1 MVIGHASAHPM
12 VQAPW
17 MTGTTPRRV
26 MNLASFNFT
35 GMLNEPEL
43 QKQAKEML
51 HEYGVG
57 SCSPPGFYGIS
68 DQHIRLEA
76 SVASFFRKD
85 ASIVYSQGF
94 SIMSSVVPAFCK
106 RGDVIVADVGV
117 SFAIQKA
124 LELSRSH
131 IYWYDHNDMDSLEHV
146 LSYINRVHQQSR
158 KPLTR
163 RFIVTEALFET
174 DGTVTDLSTIV
185 ELKKKYKFRMI
196 LDESYSAGVIGATG
210 RGLTE
215 LQRVD
220 PDDVDIIVGNLA
232 VAFATAGGFCAS
244 TQEIVKHQRINGLSY
259 VFSAAMPV
267 MLANGSTVAM
277 KLLDANPSVYDKL
290 HENVSILRKA
300 LDPITS
306 IIIPSAPESPL
317 VHVQIKSKRDDMDAS
332 AQKELLTK
340 IERLALNQ
348 GVWITQTPHLPS
360 IRLQLD
366 QGPWARPSLRIAVT
380 SALSVGEMAQ
390 AADIVRA
397 SIVSV
402 VGP

>member
-1 MVIGHASAHPM
+1 
-12 VQAPW
+12 
-17 MTGTTPRRV
+17 

-146 LSYINRVHQQSR
+146 LSYINRAHQQSR

-163 RFIVTEALFET
+163 RFIVTEALFEA
-174 DGTVTDLSTIV
+174 DGTVTDLPTIV

-196 LDESYSAGVIGATG
+196 LDESY
-210 RGLTE
+210 
-215 LQRVD
+215 
-220 PDDVDIIVGNLA
+220 
-232 VAFATAGGFCAS
+232 
-244 TQEIVKHQRINGLSY
+244 LS
-259 VFSAAMPV
+259 
-267 MLANGSTVAM
+267 LI
-277 KLLDANPSVYDKL
+277 
-290 HENVSILRKA
+290 HI
-300 LDPITS
+300 
-306 IIIPSAPESPL
+306 
-317 VHVQIKSKRDDMDAS
+317 
-332 AQKELLTK
+332 
-340 IERLALNQ
+340 
-348 GVWITQTPHLPS
+348 
-360 IRLQLD
+360 
-366 QGPWARPSLRIAVT
+366 
-380 SALSVGEMAQ
+380 
-390 AADIVRA
+390 
-397 SIVSV
+397 
-402 VGP
+402 

>member
-1 MVIGHASAHPM
+1 
-12 VQAPW
+12 
-17 MTGTTPRRV
+17 
-26 MNLASFNFT
+26 
-35 GMLNEPEL
+35 
-43 QKQAKEML
+43 
-51 HEYGVG
+51 
-57 SCSPPGFYGIS
+57 
-68 DQHIRLEA
+68 
-76 SVASFFRKD
+76 
-85 ASIVYSQGF
+85 
-94 SIMSSVVPAFCK
+94 
-106 RGDVIVADVGV
+106 
-117 SFAIQKA
+117 
-124 LELSRSH
+124 
-131 IYWYDHNDMDSLEHV
+131 
-146 LSYINRVHQQSR
+146 
-158 KPLTR
+158 
-163 RFIVTEALFET
+163 
-174 DGTVTDLSTIV
+174 
-185 ELKKKYKFRMI
+185 
-196 LDESYSAGVIGATG
+196 
-210 RGLTE
+210 
-215 LQRVD
+215 
-220 PDDVDIIVGNLA
+220 
-232 VAFATAGGFCAS
+232 
-244 TQEIVKHQRINGLSY
+244 
-259 VFSAAMPV
+259 MPV

>member
-1 MVIGHASAHPM
+1 MVVGHASAHPM

-146 LSYINRVHQQSR
+146 LSYINRAHQQSR

-163 RFIVTEALFET
+163 RFIVTEALFEA
-174 DGTVTDLSTIV
+174 DGTVTDLPTIV
-185 ELKKKYKFRMI
+185 DLKKK
-196 LDESYSAGVIGATG
+196 
-210 RGLTE
+210 
-215 LQRVD
+215 
-220 PDDVDIIVGNLA
+220 
-232 VAFATAGGFCAS
+232 
-244 TQEIVKHQRINGLSY
+244 
-259 VFSAAMPV
+259 
-267 MLANGSTVAM
+267 
-277 KLLDANPSVYDKL
+277 
-290 HENVSILRKA
+290 
-300 LDPITS
+300 
-306 IIIPSAPESPL
+306 
-317 VHVQIKSKRDDMDAS
+317 
-332 AQKELLTK
+332 
-340 IERLALNQ
+340 
-348 GVWITQTPHLPS
+348 
-360 IRLQLD
+360 
-366 QGPWARPSLRIAVT
+366 
-380 SALSVGEMAQ
+380 
-390 AADIVRA
+390 
-397 SIVSV
+397 
-402 VGP
+402 